1 MDDFNLHSLNES
13 RNEYSALLI
22 GKLTPLLFEGIKSI
36 FKEAYELCKSNDE
49 NEKYLMTFQN
59 FLSRVSKWNQ
69 TLVETETERI
79 IKRSGCDYLEDLLSC
94 VYINQLKILTSMR
107 VGSKQKQIDIDIP
120 RLSDFIHRVYIY
132 VARKVYKN
140 VYLFDMGASPIDKQK
155 NVREIETMI
164 RESILEVIR
173 DGMPI
178 ERILRAYLDKTVEE
192 DTFEVREEIQTEELE
207 PEIVTNQPDDQQP
220 QDALTPQITDTQYGG
235 NIGKEQTLE
244 FNNTDLVKEYNTQE
258 TPKNVAITGVVK
270 DDKPKTIDVLEQI
283 SAQRHAQ
290 RQAEDEDDYDS
301 DDDSD
306 NDFVIQHKFMKPSTD
321 VLDFD
326 TFDEPTPQKSAS
338 PAPTMQLLDVE
349 EI

>member
-49 NEKYLMTFQN
+49 HEKYLMTFQN

-69 TLVETETERI
+69 TLVDTETERI

-120 RLSDFIHRVYIY
+120 RLSEFIHRVYVY

-164 RESILEVIR
+164 RESILQVIR

-207 PEIVTNQPDDQQP
+207 PEIVTAPEEEKPKLVETQP
-220 QDALTPQITDTQYGG
+220 QSEGVVEDTNGQVLG
-235 NIGKEQTLE
+235 
-244 FNNTDLVKEYNTQE
+244 FNNTDLVKEYNTEE
-258 TPKNVAITGVVK
+258 TPKNVAVTGIIQ

-283 SAQRHAQ
+283 SEQRHAQ
-290 RQAEDEDDYDS
+290 RMAEEEEDSD

-306 NDFVIQHKFMKPSTD
+306 NDFVIQRKFMKPSTD
-321 VLDFD
+321 VLEFD
-326 TFDEPTPQKSAS
+326 TFDEPASHKSTS

>member
-49 NEKYLMTFQN
+49 HEKYLMTFQN

-69 TLVETETERI
+69 TLVDTETERI

-120 RLSDFIHRVYIY
+120 RLSEFIHRVYVY

-164 RESILEVIR
+164 RESILQVIR

-207 PEIVTNQPDDQQP
+207 PEIVTAPEEEKPKLVETQP
-220 QDALTPQITDTQYGG
+220 QSEGVVEDTNGQVLG
-235 NIGKEQTLE
+235 
-244 FNNTDLVKEYNTQE
+244 FNNTDLVKEYNTEE
-258 TPKNVAITGVVK
+258 TPKNVAVTGIIQ
-270 DDKPKTIDVLEQI
+270 DEKPKTIDVLEQI
-283 SAQRHAQ
+283 SEQRHAQ
-290 RQAEDEDDYDS
+290 RMAEEEEDSD

-306 NDFVIQHKFMKPSTD
+306 NDFVIQRKFMKPSTD
-321 VLDFD
+321 VLEFD
-326 TFDEPTPQKSAS
+326 TFDEHASHKSTS